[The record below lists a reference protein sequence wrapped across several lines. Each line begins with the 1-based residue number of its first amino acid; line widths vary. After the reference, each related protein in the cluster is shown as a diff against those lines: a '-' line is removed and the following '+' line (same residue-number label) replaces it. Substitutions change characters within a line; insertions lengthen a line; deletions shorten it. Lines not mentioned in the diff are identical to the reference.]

1 MNHERRTLLAPPSN
15 DLGAHMAH
23 AYRSPNFSLILS
35 SIDSA
40 PFAIIDEGERTVL
53 TRIVVNAERVLGSCS
68 GPGDY
73 ATASSLL
80 AIVADRVEQDAN
92 THIIAG
98 NEIKAGIVREIADL
112 IVRLAERLTPR
123 RAA

>member
-1 MNHERRTLLAPPSN
+1 MTYASRSLTLS
-15 DLGAHMAH
+15 
-23 AYRSPNFSLILS
+23 SILS
-35 SIDSA
+35 SIENA
-40 PFAIIDEGERTVL
+40 PFAIIEEGERTVL
-53 TRIVVNAERVLGSCS
+53 TRIIVNAERVLASCS

-112 IVRLAERLTPR
+112 IVCYAERLSPR